1 MKKTCRIVAVLLI
14 IAMLSTCVYATETS
28 EESVEPEQ
36 NTQME
41 ELPESDDSEAFVT
54 EEAQEIPEY
63 IKELRFAGGQA
74 ASDGSVTLN
83 FEWSLADGERKP
95 DGYKVYINE
104 TEKELPDLETPEY
117 LEADR
122 TSVSFEGL
130 KKGKTYY
137 IAVQPYV
144 SEDGAEKD
152 GAVCFNS
159 GLYIDDPEITKLT
172 PTDKTV
178 TVTFKQVEGASYYIL
193 RNETLKTDTEISF
206 GKTTA
211 VVKGLTNNKSYSF
224 SMIAVYEKDGQS
236 QSTESAV
243 KSTTTKITVPGKP
256 TLKLDAYNKGAILS
270 WTKVSGATS
279 YQVYRWYN
287 NKWTRIKTLKT
298 TTYKNTGLKLNKK
311 YKYKVRA
318 VRTVGN
324 KSAYGAYS
332 AVKSITA
339 KSYLTGSIKIG
350 YSSGVLIRPAKKYKE
365 GSSTKVVSESMIA
378 AGTRITIIKTKKI
391 GEYKMANIKLSNGT
405 KYWIRRGNISFYAPY
420 TTKDYTKKTKENFVN
435 KKKYSSKT
443 KYLLFICNYTQ
454 KTYVFKGKKGAW
466 KLYKTFK
473 CVTGKASTRTPL
485 GVFKI
490 YNKHRYGWSYQYVS
504 YFKSRNAFHSKPY
517 GTSVMGQP
525 ASNGCIRLYD
535 NDAKFVYQCVPKG
548 TTVVSY

>member
-14 IAMLSTCVYATETS
+14 MAMFSTCVYATETS
-28 EESVEPEQ
+28 EEPDEPEQ
-36 NTQME
+36 KTQIE
-41 ELPESDDSEAFVT
+41 ELPAEDDGETFVT
-54 EEAQEIPEY
+54 EETQEIPEY
-63 IKELRFAGGQA
+63 IKELRFAGGQV

-83 FEWSLADGERKP
+83 FEWSLADGEKLP

-104 TEKELPDLETPEY
+104 SRKELPDLGTPEV

-130 KKGKTYY
+130 KKGKEYY
-137 IAVQPYV
+137 IAVQPYI
-144 SEDGAEKD
+144 SEGSAEKD
-152 GAVCFNS
+152 GVVCFSS
-159 GLYIDDPEITKLT
+159 GLYIDRSEITSLT

-178 TVTFKQVEGASYYIL
+178 TVNFKQVEGVSYYIL
-193 RNETLKTDTEISF
+193 RNETLKEDTKISS

-211 VVKGLTNNKSYSF
+211 VVKNLDNNRKYSF
-224 SMIAVYEKDGQS
+224 RVIAVYEKDGQS

-243 KSTTTKITVPGKP
+243 KSVTTKVTVPGK
-256 TLKLDAYNKGAILS
+256 TALKLDEYNKGAILS
-270 WTKVSGATS
+270 WNKVKGATS

-287 NKWTRIKTLKT
+287 DKWTKIKTLKT

-324 KSAYGAYS
+324 KSAYGTYS
-332 AVKSITA
+332 AIKTITA
-339 KSYLTGSIKIG
+339 KSYLTGTIKIG

-365 GSSTKVVSESMIA
+365 GSATKVDAESMIP
-378 AGTRITIIKTKKI
+378 AGTRITIIETKKI
-391 GEYKMANIKLSNGT
+391 GEYKMAHIKLSNGK

-420 TTKDYTKKTKENFVN
+420 TTKDYTKKTKEDFVN

-443 KYLLFICNYTQ
+443 KYLLFICHYTQ

-485 GVFKI
+485 GVYKI

-535 NDAKFVYQCVPKG
+535 NDAKFIYQCVPKG